1 MKIIQ
6 VKIKNFR
13 SYTNEVVVDFEDFTV
28 FVGKNDI
35 GKSTI
40 LEALDVFFNG
50 GVVKIDKNDINKE
63 CAKNGDNEIQ
73 ISVVF
78 NNYPKELVLDISNL
92 TNLEEEYLLNQNNK
106 LEIIKKY
113 PNAGSAKIFIKA
125 YHPTNEECKNLH
137 SLKITDL
144 KKITKEKNIM
154 CDNLT
159 KSAELRKAIWKHYS
173 NNLQLQE
180 IEIELNKE
188 DTKNIWEQLERK
200 LPHYAL
206 FQSDRTNNDGDN
218 EIQNPLKSAVAQIF
232 KDEKIS
238 NELQTIAKEVINK
251 LREVT
256 NLTLEKLKDMNPEI
270 AKTLNPK
277 IPTIEQLKWADV
289 FKNVSISGD
298 EDIPINKRGS
308 GVKRIILL
316 NFFRAE
322 AERKKNNNEKSNII
336 YAIEEPETSQHQYH
350 QRLLIEALKN
360 LSKEEGIQIII
371 TTHSPNIV
379 KQLQFKNIRVVKNN
393 ENAKEIVKLEK
404 HVLPIPSLNEI
415 NYLAFDE
422 ADEEY
427 HNELYGYI
435 DLQDILKTYMLDK
448 SRRNYIKINKNE
460 TTKVINITTTE
471 YIRHQIH
478 HPENIYN
485 TRFTFEELQQSIKD
499 MRDFIQDNK
508 GNQQ

>member
-1 MKIIQ
+1 
-6 VKIKNFR
+6 
-13 SYTNEVVVDFEDFTV
+13 
-28 FVGKNDI
+28 
-35 GKSTI
+35 
-40 LEALDVFFNG
+40 
-50 GVVKIDKNDINKE
+50 
-63 CAKNGDNEIQ
+63 
-73 ISVVF
+73 
-78 NNYPKELVLDISNL
+78 
-92 TNLEEEYLLNQNNK
+92 
-106 LEIIKKY
+106 
-113 PNAGSAKIFIKA
+113 
-125 YHPTNEECKNLH
+125 
-137 SLKITDL
+137 
-144 KKITKEKNIM
+144 M

-173 NNLQLQE
+173 HNLQLQE

-206 FQSDRTNNDGDN
+206 FQSDRTNNDGDH

-238 NELQTIAKEVINK
+238 NELQTIAEEVIRK
-251 LREVT
+251 LQEVT

-289 FKNVSISGD
+289 FKNMSISGD

-371 TTHSPNIV
+371 TTHSPSIV
-379 KQLQFKNIRVVKNN
+379 KQLQFEDIRVK
-393 ENAKEIVKLEK
+393 
-404 HVLPIPSLNEI
+404 
-415 NYLAFDE
+415 
-422 ADEEY
+422 
-427 HNELYGYI
+427 
-435 DLQDILKTYMLDK
+435 M
-448 SRRNYIKINKNE
+448 
-460 TTKVINITTTE
+460 
-471 YIRHQIH
+471 
-478 HPENIYN
+478 
-485 TRFTFEELQQSIKD
+485 
-499 MRDFIQDNK
+499 
-508 GNQQ
+508 

>member
-13 SYTNEVVVDFEDFTV
+13 SYANEVIVDFEDLTA

-40 LEALDVFFNG
+40 LEALDIFFDG
-50 GVVKIDKNDINKE
+50 GVIKIDKNDINKE
-63 CAKNGDNEIQ
+63 CVKNGDNEIQ

-78 NNYPKELVLDISNL
+78 DNYPKKLVLDASNL

-113 PNAGSAKIFIKA
+113 PNAGKPKIFLKA

-159 KSAELRKAIWKHYS
+159 KSAELRKAIWQHYS
-173 NNLQLQE
+173 DNLQLQE
-180 IEIELNKE
+180 VEIELNKE
-188 DTKNIWEQLERK
+188 EAKSIWEQLERK

-238 NELQTIAKEVINK
+238 DKLQAIAEEVINK
-251 LREVT
+251 LQEVT

-289 FKNVSISGD
+289 FKSVSIAGD

-308 GVKRIILL
+308 GVKRMILL

-350 QRLLIEALKN
+350 QRLLIEALEK
-360 LSKEEGIQIII
+360 LSKEEGI
-371 TTHSPNIV
+371 
-379 KQLQFKNIRVVKNN
+379 
-393 ENAKEIVKLEK
+393 
-404 HVLPIPSLNEI
+404 
-415 NYLAFDE
+415 
-422 ADEEY
+422 
-427 HNELYGYI
+427 
-435 DLQDILKTYMLDK
+435 
-448 SRRNYIKINKNE
+448 
-460 TTKVINITTTE
+460 
-471 YIRHQIH
+471 
-478 HPENIYN
+478 
-485 TRFTFEELQQSIKD
+485 
-499 MRDFIQDNK
+499 
-508 GNQQ
+508 